1 LGWKPILRRNK
12 PSGAGQKSFKPEMP
26 QWPRF
31 EKLAVLF
38 RTKGAFLVCLR
49 HKVAS
54 PPIEAS
60 SNRQNNIILAV
71 KNGTTDDISAYM
83 AMGNQELAKQI
94 ADRIRQVRL
103 AHNWSL
109 KEVAARSEVPI
120 ATYRLFETTGRI
132 SLERLLRVATALHR
146 VRDFENF
153 LAPLPIRSIDD
164 LVDKRPVR
172 KRGRSVTV

>member
-1 LGWKPILRRNK
+1 VLVALK
-12 PSGAGQKSFKPEMP
+12 PSFRQAVPKAPPGQPALLHFSNSNGKKIPSIENDATDNM
-26 QWPRF
+26 
-31 EKLAVLF
+31 LA
-38 RTKGAFLVCLR
+38 
-49 HKVAS
+49 H
-54 PPIEAS
+54 
-60 SNRQNNIILAV
+60 
-71 KNGTTDDISAYM
+71 M
-83 AMGNQELAKQI
+83 AMRNQQLTKQI

-103 AHNWSL
+103 AHNWSQ
-109 KEVAARSEVPI
+109 KEVAARSEIPI

-146 VRDFENF
+146 VRDFENL